1 MSEQK
6 KVILTT
12 FNIHGYYSLAFGYL
26 QAYALKNKKLREK
39 LRFFSLDF
47 CVDCNDIYQ
56 VLYYFER
63 IKPDIIGF
71 SCYCWNMEKVDK
83 LSALSKEV
91 LPEAKVILG
100 GPEVGPIAEEVL
112 RSNPA
117 VDVVV
122 RGEGEVTFKELL
134 EHYVLNKK
142 SISQIKGISY
152 RKGKKVFRNGEREL
166 IENLDDIPS
175 PYLTGILPLRDQVL
189 YLESYRGCPYK
200 CAYCYEG
207 KNYPHLRHFSK
218 ERIKKEVEF
227 ISKSGKVKK
236 YSFVDPVFNLNKKKL
251 REMCGLISQVSEG
264 DVKLHTIEV
273 CMEKVDKE
281 TVKELKKA
289 NVISVETGPQTV
301 NEDTLKNINRYFER
315 DKFIRGVKLL
325 EENGIDV
332 LCDLIIGL
340 PGDNFFKFAR
350 STRFV
355 FNLKPS
361 RIIFSTLHV
370 LPGTYLF
377 DNAQKF
383 GLKFESSPPHAVI
396 ENETFSYAELRKAE
410 VMAVSLE
417 KEFNLKRALR

>member
-6 KVILTT
+6 KVFLTT

-26 QAYALKNKKLREK
+26 QAYALKSKKLK
-39 LRFFSLDF
+39 GKVKFLSLDF
-47 CVDCNDIYQ
+47 CIDCNDIYQ

-83 LSALSKEV
+83 LSRLSKEV
-91 LPEAKVILG
+91 LPKVKVILG

-112 RSNPA
+112 QSNPA

-122 RGEGEVTFKELL
+122 RGEGEATFKELL
-134 EHYVLNKK
+134 EHYVLNRKD
-142 SISQIKGISY
+142 ISQIKGISY
-152 RKGKKVFRNGEREL
+152 REGKNVYANEEREL

-189 YLESYRGCPYK
+189 YLESYRGCPYR

-207 KNYPHLRHFSK
+207 KNYPHLRYFSK
-218 ERIKKEVEF
+218 ERIKKEIEF
-227 ISKSGKVKK
+227 ISKSGKVKR

-251 REMCGLISQVSEG
+251 REMCSLISRSNQG

-273 CMEKVDKE
+273 SMEKVDEE
-281 TVKELKKA
+281 TVKELQRA
-289 NVISVETGPQTV
+289 NVVSVETGPQTV

-315 DKFIRGVKLL
+315 DKFIRGVELL
-325 EENGIDV
+325 EDSGIDV

-355 FNLKPS
+355 FNLKPG
-361 RIIFSTLHV
+361 RVIFSTLHV

-377 DNAQKF
+377 KNASKI
-383 GLKFESSPPHAVI
+383 GLRFEKAPPHAVI
-396 ENETFSYAELRKAE
+396 ENKSFSYTELRRAE
-410 VMAVSLE
+410 VMALSLE
-417 KEFNLKRALR
+417 KEYNLKRAL